1 MSFYE
6 EVLFCVVISEGTDS
20 KQKKLF
26 KKWKNQHVKHLWVFF
41 LRAFL
46 QGARKFFFFFSELP
60 AVRVKSLRLIQTS
73 SHGAKCFSQQCNP
86 VRKRSGWWLITGFTG
101 KTGFSSSSNYQVCC
115 CKQRHAV
122 LPNQLSW
129 VADRWALGWG
139 GGGGLTGRCRQQGRR
154 RV

>member
-1 MSFYE
+1 MEKSTYKTP
-6 EVLFCVVISEGTDS
+6 L
-20 KQKKLF
+20 
-26 KKWKNQHVKHLWVFF
+26 VFF
-41 LRAFL
+41 LLCAFL
-46 QGARKFFFFFSELP
+46 QGTRDFFLFSELP

-73 SHGAKCFSQQCNP
+73 SHGAKCFSQQCNR

-122 LPNQLSW
+122 LPNQLSR

-139 GGGGLTGRCRQQGRR
+139 GGGLTGRHWQTASWTDCYQPPCNVCCCEGKHTR
-154 RV
+154 

>member
-6 EVLFCVVISEGTDS
+6 EVLFCVVISQGADS

-26 KKWKNQHVKHLWVFF
+26 KKWKNQHIKHLCFF
-41 LRAFL
+41 FSCVHFCKALWI
-46 QGARKFFFFFSELP
+46 FFFFFSELP
-60 AVRVKSLRLIQTS
+60 AVRVKSLRIIQTS
-73 SHGAKCFSQQCNP
+73 SHGAKCFSQQCNR

-122 LPNQLSW
+122 LPNQLSR
-129 VADRWALGWG
+129 VADRWALG
-139 GGGGLTGRCRQQGRR
+139 
-154 RV
+154 